1 MIEKMS
7 RAEDVSKLPDA
18 GKVRKKHIHKQIF
31 IEMSTWLKATEKEKE
46 KIGNKKAQEN
56 RQWISTKKNGFNHV
70 DRIMYLCIQGL
81 VATDFMKKQRSREEN
96 LCSNQDPPLSQWEYV
111 CFIV

>member
-18 GKVRKKHIHKQIF
+18 GKVRKKHIHEKIS
-31 IEMSTWLKATEKEKE
+31 IEMSTCLKATKKEKE

-56 RQWISTKKNGFNHV
+56 RQ
-70 DRIMYLCIQGL
+70 
-81 VATDFMKKQRSREEN
+81 
-96 LCSNQDPPLSQWEYV
+96 
-111 CFIV
+111 

>member
-1 MIEKMS
+1 MS
-7 RAEDVSKLPDA
+7 CAEDVSNLPNT

-70 DRIMYLCIQGL
+70 VNNPMLHIKQGL
-81 VATDFMKKQRSREEN
+81 YKRDLNRWHYHLIIM
-96 LCSNQDPPLSQWEYV
+96 
-111 CFIV
+111 